1 MKAAHSTCRDNNVR
15 CYSAE
20 SFLSD
25 LVVHSRDDVRQSHDC
40 VQNVL
45 TDISC
50 IYFCVECYECYPR
63 HGEVVIITP
72 VERHWSGH
80 VSQGILG
87 HLVRPMM
94 LEVGLVLAPVV
105 GVKAVVLMFLLGV
118 VKDGVGAGPGR
129 SVVEYVGQESFV
141 HLDSV
146 KH

>member
-1 MKAAHSTCRDNNVR
+1 MKAAHSTCRDNNIR
-15 CYSAE
+15 YYSAE
-20 SFLSD
+20 FFLSH
-25 LVVHSRDDVRQSHDC
+25 LVVHSRDDIRQPHDC

-50 IYFCVECYECYPR
+50 IYTSVLCYPR

-87 HLVRPMM
+87 HLVRPVM

-105 GVKAVVLMFLLGV
+105 GVKAVVFMFLLGV
-118 VKDGVGAGPGR
+118 VKDGVGAGPGW
-129 SVVEYVGQESFV
+129 SVVEDVGQESFV
-141 HLDSV
+141 HLDRV
-146 KH
+146 KV